1 MEDWA
6 ETDLAWQLA
15 EIACLLL
22 PDRDRIDV
30 YTAIGAGY
38 SYAAINT
45 LLETVVRTGTP
56 VSPVLVARIADW
68 LTAYTH
74 HHDEPRLREM
84 LVALRTAI

>member
-1 MEDWA
+1 VDDWA

-15 EIACLLL
+15 EMACLLL
-22 PDRDRIDV
+22 PDRDRADV

-45 LLETVVRTGTP
+45 LLETVVHTGTP
-56 VSPVLVARIADW
+56 VSPALVARIGDW
-68 LTAYTH
+68 LTAYAH

-84 LVALRTAI
+84 LTALRTVS